1 MKNSGKPIKKKQ
13 EIYHVSMKVL
23 LRDKDKVLLL
33 YDSAENNLDL
43 PGGRIDNTEKDI
55 PLSEIIKREVQEE
68 LGMEIKYKLGSPAFQ
83 FRRYFQKEN
92 LHVFITVYEA
102 EFLSGE
108 IKLSSEHGRYQWM
121 NLKNLE
127 LEKISFFS
135 EEEYSAFKNFFEN
148 TTQKIRR

>member
-1 MKNSGKPIKKKQ
+1 MKDHIEPAEKTQ

-23 LRDKDKVLLL
+23 LRDKDNVLFL
-33 YDSAENNLDL
+33 YDSVENNLDL

-55 PLSEIIKREVQEE
+55 PLSEIIKREVEEE
-68 LGMEIKYKLGSPAFQ
+68 LGMEIQYKLGNPIFQ
-83 FRRYFQKEN
+83 FRRYFKDDD

-135 EEEYSAFKNFFEN
+135 KEEYSAFKNYFEN
-148 TTQKIRR
+148 TTQKI

>member
-1 MKNSGKPIKKKQ
+1 MKTNGKSIKKKQ

-23 LRDKDKVLLL
+23 LKDKDRALFL
-33 YDSAENNLDL
+33 YDAIQNNFDL
-43 PGGRIDNTEKDI
+43 PGGRIDDTEQDV
-55 PLSEIIKREVQEE
+55 PLSEIIKREVEEE
-68 LGMEIKYKLGSPAFQ
+68 LGTEIKYKLGNPVFQ
-83 FRRYFQKEN
+83 FRRYFKDDD
-92 LHVFITVYEA
+92 LHVFVTVYEA

-135 EEEYSAFKNFFEN
+135 KEEYSAFKNYLEN
-148 TTQKIRR
+148 AFVQF